1 MTTGV
6 ASTCMKNKE
15 QGVSQ
20 NEKKQRS
27 RYRIAAVVGLLAMVL
42 LSACSYHP
50 ARIDPEPPVVIGDGD
65 HGHGHGDGDFCPPG
79 QAKKGN
85 C

>member
-1 MTTGV
+1 M
-6 ASTCMKNKE
+6 
-15 QGVSQ
+15 
-20 NEKKQRS
+20 KKQS
-27 RYRIAAVVGLLAMVL
+27 RYAITLIWGLLAMVL

-50 ARIDPEPPVVIGDGD
+50 ARIESEPAVIIGDGD
-65 HGHGHGDGDFCPPG
+65 HRHGDGDFCPPG

>member
-1 MTTGV
+1 MFN
-6 ASTCMKNKE
+6 S
-15 QGVSQ
+15 
-20 NEKKQRS
+20 EKRRRS
-27 RYRIAAVVGLLAMVL
+27 RYVITAIWGLLAMVL

-50 ARIDPEPPVVIGDGD
+50 ARIDPEPPVIIGDGD
-65 HGHGHGDGDFCPPG
+65 HRHGDGDFCPPG